1 MRRRGKEGRKKKV
14 SSGMVADALRRLKEV
29 DLHSGSKR
37 LALCRLCLPPKSP
50 SNSGAS
56 ILRWPDQV

>member
-14 SSGMVADALRRLKEV
+14 SSSGMVADALRRLKEV

-37 LALCRLCLPPKSP
+37 FSAT
-50 SNSGAS
+50 
-56 ILRWPDQV
+56 